1 MLQKILLVEDDATMR
16 NLLSTLLKL
25 EGYNPILYQE
35 SRDHSI
41 LDTLHN
47 ELPDAVIL
55 DVHLKYAN
63 GLEILRQV
71 RQINTFDTVIIILT
85 SGLDYRAQCREMGGN
100 GFLQKP
106 YMPDE
111 LLNFLKENLP

>member
-1 MLQKILLVEDDATMR
+1 
-16 NLLSTLLKL
+16 
-25 EGYNPILYQE
+25 
-35 SRDHSI
+35 
-41 LDTLHN
+41 
-47 ELPDAVIL
+47 
-55 DVHLKYAN
+55 
-63 GLEILRQV
+63 
-71 RQINTFDTVIIILT
+71 VIIILT